1 MSKYSGRSREEIL
14 QSLLNSMPDDY
25 LKSEGTFTHDLNK
38 AFSLEFANF
47 EKEVADIW
55 GFFDIAF
62 LTGEDLEKRVYQ
74 LKGLER
80 KQATHAVG
88 EITVTGNGT
97 VTKGDLFETPYAIQ
111 FMATET
117 VAVADVAT
125 VKVQAVKAG
134 KTGNVGAKS
143 IILMPKTIQGIKS
156 VNNIKA
162 TYDGFDAETDA
173 SLLERYLIAV
183 RTPATS
189 GNVYHY
195 KQWAREVEGVGD
207 TRIFPL
213 WNGANTVKVVII
225 DDNQQ
230 PASLE
235 LVKKV
240 QDHIDPMGED
250 NATWGAGYGEAPIG
264 AYCTVQSAA
273 SKDINVNVTLIK
285 DPDADFETLKKSIN
299 KSIVEFLQEIA
310 FVKNYVS
317 YSLLANAVLETPGV
331 VEWTSLT
338 INGGTSSIVVGD
350 EEVAILKGLVINEQ
364 QR

>member
-1 MSKYSGRSREEIL
+1 
-14 QSLLNSMPDDY
+14 
-25 LKSEGTFTHDLNK
+25 
-38 AFSLEFANF
+38 
-47 EKEVADIW
+47 
-55 GFFDIAF
+55 
-62 LTGEDLEKRVYQ
+62 
-74 LKGLER
+74 
-80 KQATHAVG
+80 
-88 EITVTGNGT
+88 
-97 VTKGDLFETPYAIQ
+97 
-111 FMATET
+111 MATET

-250 NATWGAGYGEAPIG
+250 NATWGAGYGEALIG
-264 AYCTVQSAA
+264 AYSTV
-273 SKDINVNVTLIK
+273 DGL
-285 DPDADFETLKKSIN
+285 
-299 KSIVEFLQEIA
+299 LQ
-310 FVKNYVS
+310 K
-317 YSLLANAVLETPGV
+317 T
-331 VEWTSLT
+331 
-338 INGGTSSIVVGD
+338 
-350 EEVAILKGLVINEQ
+350 
-364 QR
+364 